1 MSLFQHIP
9 HPHIHHRRNR
19 IPPTVADQYDR
30 STPISRFTAWL
41 AVKITNGV
49 GTMACAGIFTLIAM
63 VSLPAAIKSGDPV
76 IMVQWLSSVLLQL
89 VLLSI
94 ILVGQRVQ
102 ATASDQRALDTY
114 KDVEMIVHEME
125 QLHAHLTEQDK
136 ALTGVLAN
144 QQRTRTR
151 PLP

>member
-1 MSLFQHIP
+1 
-9 HPHIHHRRNR
+9 
-19 IPPTVADQYDR
+19 
-30 STPISRFTAWL
+30 
-41 AVKITNGV
+41 VKITNGV